1 MKVNYNPKLIPLAR
15 KLRKQG
21 TFAEALLWTYLQ
33 GKQMQGY
40 RFTRQKSIGE
50 YIVDFYCGSLGLAIE
65 IDGIT
70 HDNKMEEDAIR
81 QKEIEKQGVK
91 FLRFTDD
98 EVKKQTEGVL
108 DVISDWI
115 DENEEDRLKL

>member
-15 KLRKQG
+15 KLRKKG
-21 TFAEALLWTYLQ
+21 TFAEALLWTYLK

-40 RFTRQKSIGE
+40 RFTRQKPIGE
-50 YIVDFYCGSLGLAIE
+50 YIVDFYCGKLGLAIE

-70 HDNKMEEDAIR
+70 HDDKIESDKIR
-81 QKEIEKQGVK
+81 QKEIESQGVK

-98 EVKKQTEGVL
+98 EVKENTEAVL
-108 DVISDWI
+108 EVILDWI
-115 DENEEDRLKL
+115 DENEDERLNI